1 MKKFILIAVAAAT
14 LSVAGAAQAQY
25 ASTNVGVQAN
35 NDWRYT
41 WHNGQWW
48 YWTPENRWM
57 IHYNGSWAPY
67 SPSTYAAMMNPMQYQ
82 QRNYNYS
89 GNYGYNNYNY
99 GYNNPNRYYSG
110 YRNNNYY
117 SPYGY
122 NSGYGFGNT
131 GYGYGNPYGGFG
143 GYGNANTAVGAQ
155 IGGAIAGDAGAGIG
169 ALIGRAI
176 D

>member
-1 MKKFILIAVAAAT
+1 MKKFILIMVAAAT
-14 LSVAGAAQAQY
+14 LAVAGAAQAQY

-35 NDWRYT
+35 NDWRYV

-57 IHYNGSWAPY
+57 IHFNGSWTPY
-67 SPSTYAAMMNPMQYQ
+67 SPQTYAAMFNPMPY
-82 QRNYNYS
+82 RNYNY

-99 GYNNPNRYYSG
+99 GYNNYPNRYYSG
-110 YRNNNYY
+110 YRYNNNYY

-122 NSGYGFGNT
+122 NSGYGFGNP
-131 GYGYGNPYGGFG
+131 YYGGWG
-143 GYGNANTAVGAQ
+143 GNFDANTAVGAQ